1 MEADWIVSGVDC
13 VDKRGNP
20 YYVVAIARDVQ
31 SGDHIVVF
39 NQNFGAKET
48 LCCLLDAFRVSF
60 SPVDNRKA
68 AITEE
73 AAKEENS
80 SDRMTMFFD
89 SNEAEDKI
97 RILNEMHIMGELNDT
112 IIDNMAATLDV
123 VINEGIYER
132 RFDELKRCLE
142 TKARYE
148 SLRLRK
154 A

>member
-1 MEADWIVSGVDC
+1 MEIDWIVSGVDC

-20 YYVVAIARDVQ
+20 YYVVAIAKDVQ
-31 SGDHIVVF
+31 TGDFIVVF

-48 LCCLLDAFRVSF
+48 LCCLLDAFKVSF
-60 SPVDNRKA
+60 SPMENGKEAPTETQIKTPDSTNR
-68 AITEE
+68 
-73 AAKEENS
+73 
-80 SDRMTMFFD
+80 MMMFFD
-89 SNEAEDKI
+89 SDNTDDKI

-123 VINEGIYER
+123 VINEGVYEN

>member
-1 MEADWIVSGVDC
+1 MEIDWIVSGVDC

-20 YYVVAIARDVQ
+20 YYVVAIAKDVQ
-31 SGDHIVVF
+31 SGDYIVVF
-39 NQNFGAKET
+39 NQNFGGKET
-48 LCCLLDAFRVSF
+48 LCCLLDAFKVSF
-60 SPVDNRKA
+60 SPMGDETVPSGE
-68 AITEE
+68 TP
-73 AAKEENS
+73 AKSLET
-80 SDRMTMFFD
+80 SDRMMMFFD
-89 SNEAEDKI
+89 SEETEDKI
-97 RILNEMHIMGELNDT
+97 RILNEMHVLGELNNT

-123 VINEGIYER
+123 VINEGSDES

>member
-1 MEADWIVSGVDC
+1 MEIDWIVSGVDC

-31 SGDHIVVF
+31 SGDYIVVF

-48 LCCLLDAFRVSF
+48 LCCLLDAFKVSF
-60 SPVDNRKA
+60 SPMGNVVSTRV
-68 AITEE
+68 EE
-73 AAKEENS
+73 SVKSLDA
-80 SDRMTMFFD
+80 SDRMMLFFD
-89 SNEAEDKI
+89 TDETEDKI
-97 RILNEMHIMGELNDT
+97 KILNEMHVLGELNNT

-123 VINEGIYER
+123 VINEGTDES